1 MRTVVFAAL
10 IVAGVGLLGVSGASA
25 VPADGVAIGKTA
37 AAGDVI
43 QQAQY
48 WRHRHWRH
56 RYYRRHHRW

>member
-25 VPADGVAIGKTA
+25 VSADGVAIGKTA